1 MESDL
6 SADKSSKCN
15 QPSTPP
21 KGVDGLLIAKGS
33 KKLEFMK
40 SRINKIE
47 YIVNSNPEMVAEMLA
62 NAGFSVQDD
71 QHELIE
77 AAKEWVRLDGKL
89 AIAQLIK
96 AHPDTKLILETNLQ
110 KEEDSFCGCEASF
123 SGGCGCQSS
132 YSGELSEL
140 DLKEEL
146 GQLNY
151 KELKERYTELKEL
164 LSINPENLGL
174 KQELEA
180 TWSMLSQTMETD
192 KEHSNESEES
202 VKKEKEKVKAGFQC
216 TITKKDLVF
225 GGVILGLAFVIS
237 RI

>member
-1 MESDL
+1 
-6 SADKSSKCN
+6 
-15 QPSTPP
+15 
-21 KGVDGLLIAKGS
+21 
-33 KKLEFMK
+33 MK
-40 SRINKIE
+40 RRINKIE
-47 YIVNSNPEMVAEMLA
+47 YIVNSNPKMVAEMLA
-62 NAGFSVQDD
+62 KAGFSVQDD
-71 QHELIE
+71 LHELIE
-77 AAKEWVRLDGKL
+77 ATKEWVRLDGKH
-89 AIAQLIK
+89 AITKLIK
-96 AHPDTKLILETNLQ
+96 AHPDTKLILQTNIQ

-151 KELKERYTELKEL
+151 PELKDRYMELKDL

-180 TWSMLSQTMETD
+180 TWSMLSQTTD
-192 KEHSNESEES
+192 SDKQHSNESGES
-202 VKKEKEKVKAGFQC
+202 VKEKNESGKTGFQC

-225 GGVILGLAFVIS
+225 GGVVLGLAFVVS